1 MPRLKIAVVEDEG
14 IVAMDIRR
22 ALNNLGC
29 DISFIVDSAENAL
42 EMLKLERTDAVIMD
56 IVLKGGLDG
65 VDAAKLILDKYKI
78 PIVFLT
84 AFEDQTT
91 INRAM
96 SVKNYGFMIKPFE
109 DTMLKRILDDICCD
123 RGKRVNG
130 KSNIKASII

>member
-29 DISFIVDSAENAL
+29 DVSFIVDSGEIAL
-42 EMLKLERTDAVIMD
+42 EMLRSKKADAVIMD
-56 IVLKGGLDG
+56 IVLKGEMDG
-65 VDAAKLILDKYKI
+65 VEAAKLILEKYNI

-91 INRAM
+91 MKRAM
-96 SVKNYGFMIKPFE
+96 AVNNYGIMIKPFE
-109 DTMLKRILDDICCD
+109 DIKLKELLDEISFGN
-123 RGKRVNG
+123 GKRVNG
-130 KSNIKASII
+130 KAPIKAVII

>member
-22 ALNNLGC
+22 ALNNLEC
-29 DISFIVDSAENAL
+29 DISFIVDSGENAL
-42 EMLKLERTDAVIMD
+42 EMLKLKRTDAVIMD

-65 VDAAKLILDKYKI
+65 VEAAKLILDKYKI

-96 SVKNYGFMIKPFE
+96 SVKNYGLMIKPFE
-109 DTMLKRILDDICCD
+109 DIMLKKILDDIC
-123 RGKRVNG
+123 RNREKRVNG